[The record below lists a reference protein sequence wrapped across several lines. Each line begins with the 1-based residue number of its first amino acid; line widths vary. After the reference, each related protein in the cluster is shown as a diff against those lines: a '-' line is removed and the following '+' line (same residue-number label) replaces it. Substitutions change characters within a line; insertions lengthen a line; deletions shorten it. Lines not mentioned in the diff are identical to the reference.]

1 MQRVTAIGV
10 NSQALSVTSGVPQG
24 SIFGPML
31 FLLYANSLPGAVK
44 SSYVS
49 AFADGSKIFKFIKSL
64 IDAAILQD
72 DLSSLATWS
81 SSAVLMFSESKC
93 KAQRITWKHNPMSNT
108 YHINDVLLGVTS
120 AEKDLGVIISDNL
133 LWNKQ
138 VHGATS
144 VQSQTGC
151 WGF

>member
-1 MQRVTAIGV
+1 
-10 NSQALSVTSGVPQG
+10 
-24 SIFGPML
+24 ML
-31 FLLYANSLPGAVK
+31 YLLYANSLPGAVK

-49 AFADGSKIFKFIKSL
+49 AFADGSKIFKSIKSL
-64 IDAAILQD
+64 TDAAILQD
-72 DLSSLATWS
+72 DLSSLAT
-81 SSAVLMFSESKC
+81 AVLMFNESKC

-144 VQSQTGC
+144 VQNQTGC